1 MGLGLTL
8 LLTGGLV
15 GSAAAGWKM
24 RFSQSPIFWALIG
37 SGVILC
43 NLSIW
48 LVRLDG
54 KRARKREEDFLN
66 KLKVITDDLTMPYA
80 EDRLEDL
87 CLLYDEGERKDI
99 LDRLERMQKGQRKLR
114 VVLEQMEKD
123 NV

>member
-1 MGLGLTL
+1 MT
-8 LLTGGLV
+8 
-15 GSAAAGWKM
+15 
-24 RFSQSPIFWALIG
+24 FSQSPIFWALIA
-37 SGVILC
+37 SGMILC
-43 NLSIW
+43 NLSIC

-66 KLKVITDDLTMPYA
+66 KLKVITDDLTMRYA

-87 CLLYDEGERKDI
+87 CLLYDEEQRKDI
-99 LDRLERMQKGQRKLR
+99 LDRLERMPKGQRKLR